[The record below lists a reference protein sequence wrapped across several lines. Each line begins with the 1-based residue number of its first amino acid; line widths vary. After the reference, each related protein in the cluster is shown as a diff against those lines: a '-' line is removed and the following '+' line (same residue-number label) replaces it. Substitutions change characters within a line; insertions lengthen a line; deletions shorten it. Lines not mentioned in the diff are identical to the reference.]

1 MSHKSQLHASSVLYT
16 RCNVYTYVQFS
27 SCVLDRAAGRRHD
40 GDGDEER
47 NPLWT
52 RFKSNLKTFEIINN
66 VNRTGAQQAH
76 KAHFKTN
83 LICKRFLSSNLQK
96 SVHKKISNET

>member
-1 MSHKSQLHASSVLYT
+1 M
-16 RCNVYTYVQFS
+16 YTYVQFS

-52 RFKSNLKTFEIINN
+52 WFKSNLKTFEIINN